1 MSDFN
6 GAFDGAC
13 AEALKLDTMNLRRF
27 DFFILILD
35 QLWNCSTCSKPGE
48 DHAPLKRAS

>member
-27 DFFILILD
+27 EFYFIQTSCGIAALAQSL
-35 QLWNCSTCSKPGE
+35 QGPCT
-48 DHAPLKRAS
+48 LKRAS